1 MSERE
6 IKDKVY
12 RILFD
17 KKLDSNTKFNKFVD
31 LVEEYYDLGAKEE
44 RQAFVTLFEGDSN
57 LEGLLLDD
65 VEF

>member
-1 MSERE
+1 MERE

-17 KKLDSNTKFNKFVD
+17 KKLDSNIKFNRFVD
-31 LVEEYYDLGAKEE
+31 LVEEYYYLGARDE
-44 RQAFVTLFEGDSN
+44 RQAYETLFEGDSN
-57 LEGLLLDD
+57 LEGLLDD

>member
-1 MSERE
+1 MERE

-12 RILFD
+12 RILFNNNF
-17 KKLDSNTKFNKFVD
+17 DSNTKFNRFVD

-44 RQAFVTLFEGDSN
+44 RQAYTTLFEGDSN
-57 LEGLLLDD
+57 LEGLLDD

>member
-17 KKLDSNTKFNKFVD
+17 KKLDSKTKFNKFVD

-57 LEGLLLDD
+57 FEGLLLDD
-65 VEF
+65 FD

>member
-1 MSERE
+1 MERE

-17 KKLDSNTKFNKFVD
+17 KKLDSNTKFNRFVD

-44 RQAFVTLFEGDSN
+44 RRAYEALFEGDSN
-57 LEGLLLDD
+57 FEGLLDDLD
-65 VEF
+65 F

>member
-31 LVEEYYDLGAKEE
+31 LVEEYYDLGARDE
-44 RQAFVTLFEGDSN
+44 RRA
-57 LEGLLLDD
+57 
-65 VEF
+65 

>member
-1 MSERE
+1 MERE

-17 KKLDSNTKFNKFVD
+17 KKLDSNTKFNRFVD
-31 LVEEYYDLGAKEE
+31 LVEEYYDLGARDE
-44 RQAFVTLFEGDSN
+44 RRAYVTLFEGDSN

-65 VEF
+65 VEI

>member
-1 MSERE
+1 MERE

-17 KKLDSNTKFNKFVD
+17 KKLDSNTKFNRFVD

-44 RQAFVTLFEGDSN
+44 RQAYETLFEGNSN
-57 LEGLLLDD
+57 FEGLLDD
-65 VEF
+65 VDF

>member
-1 MSERE
+1 MERE

-17 KKLDSNTKFNKFVD
+17 KKLDSNTKFNRFVD
-31 LVEEYYDLGAKEE
+31 LVEEYYDLGARDE
-44 RQAFVTLFEGDSN
+44 RRAYVTLFEGDSN
-57 LEGLLLDD
+57 LEGLLDD

>member
-1 MSERE
+1 MERE

-17 KKLDSNTKFNKFVD
+17 KKLDSNTKFNRFVD
-31 LVEEYYDLGAKEE
+31 LVEEYYDLGARDE
-44 RQAFVTLFEGDSN
+44 RRAFVTLFEGDSN
-57 LEGLLLDD
+57 LEGLLDD

>member
-1 MSERE
+1 MERE

-17 KKLDSNTKFNKFVD
+17 KKLDSNTKFNSFVD

-44 RQAFVTLFEGDSN
+44 RQAYETLFEGDSN
-57 LEGLLLDD
+57 LEGLLDD

>member
-1 MSERE
+1 MERE

-17 KKLDSNTKFNKFVD
+17 KKLDSNTKFNRFVD

-44 RQAFVTLFEGDSN
+44 RLAYETLFEGDCN
-57 LEGLLLDD
+57 LEGLLDD
-65 VEF
+65 FD

>member
-1 MSERE
+1 MKRE

-17 KKLDSNTKFNKFVD
+17 KNLDSNTKFNRFVD

-44 RQAFVTLFEGDSN
+44 RQAYETLFEGSCFD
-57 LEGLLLDD
+57 GLLEDFD
-65 VEF
+65 